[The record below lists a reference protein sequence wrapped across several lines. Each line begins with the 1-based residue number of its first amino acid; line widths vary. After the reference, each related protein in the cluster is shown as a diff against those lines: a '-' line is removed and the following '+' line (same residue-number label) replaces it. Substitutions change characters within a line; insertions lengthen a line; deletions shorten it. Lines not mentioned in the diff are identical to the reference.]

1 MGNPAA
7 VIEHPWYC
15 GLGFE
20 VAIVAL
26 PIASALRRWRRR
38 KP

>member
-1 MGNPAA
+1 

-20 VAIVAL
+20 VALVVL
-26 PIASALRRWRRR
+26 PLTQAVRRWRRR
-38 KP
+38 RASAA